1 MLPNI
6 LKETVRGIQPILIED
21 EMLQHREVFLM
32 EEVNRKS
39 ATDMI
44 KQLMYLDRIDTGKP
58 VTMYINSPGGEVV
71 SGLAV
76 YDYIKVMKSPVNTV
90 CMGSAA
96 SMGAILFL
104 AGKERSMLKNSE
116 IMIHDP
122 SFSAGN
128 ISGKKPL
135 EIQERLDQ
143 LMDTREKLAGIIVER
158 TGMTK
163 KQVYQKT
170 EKDSYLNAEESL
182 KYGIATKIIE

>member
-6 LKETVRGIQPILIED
+6 LKETVRGIQPVLIED

-39 ATDMI
+39 ATDVI

-76 YDYIKVMKSPVNTV
+76 YDFIKVMKSPVNTV

-122 SFSAGN
+122 SFSVGN

-143 LMDTREKLAGIIVER
+143 LMDTREKLAEIIAER

-163 KQVYQKT
+163 RQVYQKT
-170 EKDSYLNAEESL
+170 EKDSYLNAEESV

>member
-1 MLPNI
+1 MLPNS

-21 EMLQHREVFLM
+21 EMLQHREVFLI

-58 VTMYINSPGGEVV
+58 VTVYINSPGGEVV

-143 LMDTREKLAGIIVER
+143 RMDTR
-158 TGMTK
+158 
-163 KQVYQKT
+163 
-170 EKDSYLNAEESL
+170 
-182 KYGIATKIIE
+182 